1 MRFVDRSYGVTVAFF
16 LSGAVTGALAVL
28 LLPAF
33 YETMSRIV
41 DVRVLAPVQAASA
54 LGRPALLAL
63 VFVNNSI
70 PAVLS
75 FIYPLIVVKVPWT
88 PPLTQERRKLFIGAF
103 TPMVGFLI
111 GFFGLG
117 GLLALGWLRG
127 GTALAVRLLS
137 GSWLHG
143 PLEFALILL
152 CVSEPLRLAAE
163 MDLLR
168 RIRNDLRLLLA
179 CLLGLF
185 ISAAIEV
192 YMGL

>member
-16 LSGAVTGALAVL
+16 LFGATMGTLAVL

-33 YETMSRIV
+33 YEIMSRIV
-41 DVRVLAPVQAASA
+41 DVRVLAPIQAASA
-54 LGRPALLAL
+54 LGRPALLTL

-75 FIYPLIVVKVPWT
+75 FVYPLIVVKVPWT
-88 PPLTQERRKLFIGAF
+88 PPLTQERRRLFIGGF
-103 TPMVGFLI
+103 TQMVGFLI
-111 GFFGLG
+111 GFFGFG
-117 GLLALGWLRG
+117 GLLAYGWLRG
-127 GTALAVRLLS
+127 GASLVVRLLS

-143 PLEFALILL
+143 PMEFALILL
-152 CVSEPLRLAAE
+152 CVSEPLRVAAE

-168 RIRNDLRLLLA
+168 RIRNDRILLLA
-179 CLLGLF
+179 CVLGLF

-192 YMGL
+192 YMGF